1 MSSRSRFSF
10 DFGDG
15 SRRPRQKLTRQH
27 SMSALTETVRCK
39 AVMVGE
45 PQSGKSALINTFL
58 GKDRLIEIY
67 KPTTFDRYTTVLDF
81 DDKHHVELNVWDTGG
96 KPEYDFLRPLAY
108 QDTDVV
114 IICFDISEPTTLD
127 CISQRW
133 FPEIRK
139 HCPKCPVIVAGCK
152 SDLRNDIHVMTRLT
166 EMKMIPVSHDKGSTL
181 ASQIGAVAYVE
192 SSARTNSS
200 GVREVFEMAALA
212 SIGKLNLQKS
222 YVDLP
227 NESKR
232 LSITESLRFRK
243 RAEVITPKVR
253 VKSMVLDKDRKSCL
267 VM

>member
-1 MSSRSRFSF
+1 MSSGSRFSF
-10 DFGDG
+10 DFGD
-15 SRRPRQKLTRQH
+15 SYRRRHHKLTRQH
-27 SMSALTETVRCK
+27 SMSALTETVGCK
-39 AVMVGE
+39 AVMVGDS
-45 PQSGKSALINTFL
+45 QAGKSALVNTFL
-58 GKDRLIEIY
+58 EKDRLIEIY
-67 KPTTFDRYTTVLDF
+67 KPTTFDRYTTILDF
-81 DDKHHVELNVWDTGG
+81 DKHHIELNMWDTGG

-108 QDTDVV
+108 QDTDVA
-114 IICFDISEPTTLD
+114 IICFDISQPTSLE
-127 CISQRW
+127 CISQKW

-192 SSARTNSS
+192 SSARTNTS

-222 YVDLP
+222 YVGLP

-243 RAEVITPKVR
+243 RAEVMTPKVR
-253 VKSMVLDKDRKSCL
+253 VKSMVIDKDRKSCL